1 MKLLEPIATPGLSL
15 ANRVVMA
22 PMSRR
27 RVENEGVPSG
37 LLARY
42 YAQRASAGLIIAE
55 STVVSRDGMGISLLP
70 GIYSEEQVAGWRKV
84 TEAVHRQGGK
94 IFVQLVHSGRIGHAL
109 NIPGATG
116 PVAPSAIAAAGTIN
130 TPAGAQPLPVPKAL
144 SAEAVEAMY
153 ELHMQATR
161 NALAAGFDGVELHAA
176 HGYLM
181 EQFIHPAANQRTD
194 EYGGSIENRCRLPL
208 RVLEGM
214 VAIAGADRIGVRFS
228 PFASLNG
235 LSPYEEE
242 AATHLY
248 LAAKLDKMKIR
259 YIHLSDQSS
268 NGYTPIPP
276 AFITLL
282 RQAFRQW
289 LILAGG
295 YNASTATQALQQ
307 FDADLIAFGRPFI
320 SNPDL
325 VARIAQQQPFAPA
338 DKATFYEG
346 GANGLIDYPCLSAC
360 ATS

>member
-1 MKLLEPIATPGLSL
+1 MKLLEPIATPVLSL
-15 ANRVVMA
+15 ANRIVMA

-55 STVVSRDGMGISLLP
+55 STVVSRSGMGIALLP
-70 GIYSEEQVAGWRKV
+70 GIYSEEQIAGWKNV
-84 TEAVHRQGGK
+84 TDAVHQQGGK
-94 IFVQLVHSGRIGHAL
+94 IFVQLVHSGRIGHPL
-109 NIPGATG
+109 NIPGG
-116 PVAPSAIAAAGTIN
+116 LSPVAPSAIAAAGTIS
-130 TPAGAQPLPVPKAL
+130 TPAGTQTLPVPEAL
-144 SAEAVEAMY
+144 SAEAVEEMY
-153 ELHMQATR
+153 HLHMQATR

-194 EYGGSIENRCRLPL
+194 QYGGSIENRCRLPL
-208 RVLEGM
+208 RILEGM
-214 VAIAGADRIGVRFS
+214 VAIAGADRVGVRFS

-242 AATHLY
+242 TATYCY
-248 LAAKLDKMKIR
+248 LATKLDKMKIR
-259 YIHLSDQSS
+259 FIHLSDQSS
-268 NGYTPIPP
+268 NGYPPIPP
-276 AFITLL
+276 AFTALL
-282 RQAFRQW
+282 REQFHQW

-295 YNASTATQALQQ
+295 YNADTAQNALQQ
-307 FDADLIAFGRPFI
+307 FSVDLIAFGRPFI

-338 DKATFYEG
+338 DKSTFYEG
-346 GANGLIDYPCLSAC
+346 GAKGLIDYPCMAAG

>member
-1 MKLLEPIATPGLSL
+1 MKLLEPIVTPGLSL
-15 ANRVVMA
+15 ANRIVMA

-27 RVENEGVPSG
+27 RVEKEGVPSE

-42 YAQRASAGLIIAE
+42 YAQRATAGLIIAE
-55 STVVSRDGMGISLLP
+55 STGVSRDGLGFAMLP
-70 GIYSEEQVAGWRKV
+70 GIYSEEQIAGWRKV
-84 TEAVHRQGGK
+84 TEAVHQRGGK
-94 IFVQLVHSGRIGHAL
+94 IFVQLVHSGRIGHAA
-109 NIPGATG
+109 NIPGGTT
-116 PVAPSAIAAAGTIN
+116 PVAPSAIAAAGTIA
-130 TPAGAQPLPVPKAL
+130 TPAGSQPLPVPVAL

-153 ELHMQATR
+153 HTHLQATR

-208 RVLEGM
+208 RIIEGM
-214 VAIAGADRIGVRFS
+214 VAIAGAGRVGVRFS

-242 AATHLY
+242 TATHLY
-248 LAAKLDKMKIR
+248 LAAKLDKMGIR
-259 YIHLSDQSS
+259 YIHLSDQST
-268 NGYTPIPP
+268 NGHPPIPP

-282 RQAFRQW
+282 RQQFRHW

-295 YNASTATQALQQ
+295 YNTVTAQEALQRYN
-307 FDADLIAFGRPFI
+307 ADLIAFGRPFI

-346 GANGLIDYPCLSAC
+346 GARGLIDYPCLSAC
-360 ATS
+360 VTG

>member
-15 ANRVVMA
+15 ANRIVMA

-27 RVENEGVPSG
+27 RVENEGVPSE

-70 GIYSEEQVAGWRKV
+70 GIYSQEQVAGWKKV
-84 TEAVHRQGGK
+84 TDAVHQRGGK

-109 NIPGATG
+109 NIPGGTA

-130 TPAGAQPLPVPKAL
+130 TPAGSLPLPVPEAL
-144 SAEAVEAMY
+144 SAEAIEAMY
-153 ELHMQATR
+153 TLHMQATR
-161 NALAAGFDGVELHAA
+161 HALAAGFDGVELHAA

-194 EYGGSIENRCRLPL
+194 EYGGSIENRSRLPL
-208 RVLEGM
+208 RILEGM
-214 VAIAGADRIGVRFS
+214 VAIAGADRVGVRFS

-242 AATHLY
+242 TATHLY

-259 YIHLSDQSS
+259 YIHLSDQST
-268 NGYTPIPP
+268 NGHPPIPP
-276 AFITLL
+276 AFTTLL
-282 RQAFRQW
+282 RQQFRQW

-295 YNASTATQALQQ
+295 YNTGTAHEALQQ
-307 FDADLIAFGRPFI
+307 FNADLIAFGRPFI

-346 GANGLIDYPCLSAC
+346 GATGLIDYPCLSTC
-360 ATS
+360 VTG